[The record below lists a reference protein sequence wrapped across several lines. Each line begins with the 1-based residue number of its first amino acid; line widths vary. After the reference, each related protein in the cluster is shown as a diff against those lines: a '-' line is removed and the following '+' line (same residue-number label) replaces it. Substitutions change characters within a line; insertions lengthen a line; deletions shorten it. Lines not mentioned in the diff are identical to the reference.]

1 MVSFLDEDAEPHE
14 RPELNTVQMTILSY
28 QAMAFTLGTHFKC
41 PPHFWDDMPPQRVM
55 LDYMIVRA
63 ASEKKAE
70 MIERMT
76 KEAQKQAK
84 MGGNNKGQPI
94 RTTSDESALYDFFD
108 RHNTKLRG
116 ENNE

>member
-28 QAMAFTLGTHFKC
+28 QAMTFALGTHFKC
-41 PPHFWDDMPPQRVM
+41 PPHLWDDMPPQRVM

-108 RHNTKLRG
+108 RHNAKLSG
-116 ENNE
+116 EDND